1 MQERL
6 AALRRRL
13 NVSPEAASDDL
24 LLDLLRDAEIFI
36 LCYTGLLLLPDALQS
51 AQVQYAAITYRR
63 LGAEGETAHQEG
75 DVRMAFDTA
84 RAEIMAQ
91 LRGYRLA
98 YAGLSR
104 AVDEVSA

>member
-1 MQERL
+1 MEERL

-13 NVSPEAASDDL
+13 NVPAEVAGDDL

-36 LCYTGLLLLPDALQS
+36 LCYTGLLLLPESLQP

-63 LGAEGETAHQEG
+63 LGAEGQTAHQEG
-75 DVRMAFDTA
+75 DVRLDFDTQ
-84 RAEIMAQ
+84 RAEVMAQ
-91 LRGYRLA
+91 LRTYRRA

-104 AVDEVSA
+104 AVDEVIA

>member
-13 NVSPEAASDDL
+13 NASQDEVSDAL
-24 LLDLLRDAEIFI
+24 LLDLLRDAEIFM
-36 LCYTGLLLLPDALQS
+36 LCYTGLILLPESLHP

-63 LGAEGETAHQEG
+63 LGAEGQRAHQEG
-75 DVRMAFDTA
+75 DVRMDFDVQ
-84 RAEIMAQ
+84 RAEVMAQ
-91 LRGYRLA
+91 LRTYRRA

-104 AVDEVSA
+104 AVDEVMT